1 MKATPHRKNEEKYSP
16 MWACRTAMGK
26 TWGINRKI
34 AIWMYKTVF
43 LPQILYASVVWWPV
57 VSEVAIRNL
66 LCSLQVSNQKAA
78 LEFMKIKPTET
89 LEAAICVTPLDM
101 AVFGGARFP
110 AYGLNCQGE
119 WRNTRV
125 KIYET

>member
-1 MKATPHRKNEEKYSP
+1 LKATPHRKNEKKYC

-43 LPQILYASVVWWPV
+43 LSQILYASVVWWLV

-66 LCSLQVSNQKAA
+66 LRSLQCSNQKAA
-78 LEFMKIKPTET
+78 AESMKTKPTET
-89 LEAAICVTPLDM
+89 LEAAICLTLLDM
-101 AVFGGARFP
+101 AVFGAARFS
-110 AYGLNCQGE
+110 AYRLDSQGE